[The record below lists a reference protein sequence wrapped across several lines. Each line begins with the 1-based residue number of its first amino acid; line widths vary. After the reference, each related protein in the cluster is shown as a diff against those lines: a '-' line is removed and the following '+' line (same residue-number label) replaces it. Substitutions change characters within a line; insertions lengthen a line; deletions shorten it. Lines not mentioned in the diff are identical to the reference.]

1 MVITR
6 ESRRIT
12 VSLDDEIF
20 KMLEELSKKDGKTVS
35 EVVRCAISNYYRIT
49 SKNIESEVIETL
61 YDLLL
66 EREHVIVDVGLWTAI
81 LEELNKKAEDDFWKI
96 VGEIGREY
104 GILLKRKG
112 LKEVN
117 DVLKYFESENWYRV
131 KTISNDTYVLV
142 LTVKAEAKILSVFL
156 QNVFKVLEISVEIF
170 EGWRKLIVAEKLLND
185 RAELVRK
192 YLD

>member
-1 MVITR
+1 MAIAR

-20 KMLEELSKKDGKTVS
+20 KILEELSKKDDKTIS
-35 EVVRCAISNYYRIT
+35 EVVRCAISNYYRIA
-49 SKNIESEVIETL
+49 SKNIEPKVIETL
-61 YDLLL
+61 SDLLL

-81 LEELNKKAEDDFWKI
+81 LEELNKKAEDEFWKI
-96 VGEIGREY
+96 VGDIGREY

-112 LKEVN
+112 LKGVN

-131 KTISNDTYVLV
+131 KTISNDTHILV
-142 LTVKAEAKILSVFL
+142 LTVKAEVKILSVFL
-156 QNVFKVLEISVEIF
+156 QNVFKVLEIPVEIF